1 MSKDITVEKSKFDAL
16 LRRMIDSKP
25 LTYKETV
32 AKPKLRKDGTPKRKT
47 KKPSA

>member
-1 MSKDITVEKSKFDAL
+1 MKDVGIDKSKFDAL